1 MPKKTKLNSRN
12 PKYRKAETTTGP
24 VDVFAQELICEINGV
39 KIYATRFKETKMP
52 N

>member
-24 VDVFAQELICEINGV
+24 VDVFTQELICVVRGV
-39 KIYATRFKETKMP
+39 KVYATRFKETKIQ
-52 N
+52 